1 MDRHARSPPP
11 VFRRVWRENAP
22 LSRLS
27 RLSPSTAGHESRGGG
42 PKTPL
47 LLPSPPYCRAVLSR
61 QSWPRNAISMGFF
74 WGACAEAAIIP
85 AANPLPPDPP
95 LPYLAMGIQFSRSPS
110 PWAATTFLEI
120 SLSRDE
126 SSSFIYIYSIDEEF
140 VKKKREREGSVI
152 DQRINLLFVLTTDFY
167 SRSIGK
173 GRKGG
178 MWIRED
184 GRSRPSLAGL
194 DTGVFARYVT
204 GRRDKSTP
212 LLLLL
217 SLSTTF
223 HWETARA
230 RARVWKP
237 RRAGAL
243 SLPPPLVS
251 PIHGGAHLERDE
263 RAAGEP
269 TRPLTDRVRLLGPLF
284 EATEKSRRCCC
295 PRLFFSLSLST
306 LQAA

>member
-1 MDRHARSPPP
+1 
-11 VFRRVWRENAP
+11 
-22 LSRLS
+22 
-27 RLSPSTAGHESRGGG
+27 
-42 PKTPL
+42 
-47 LLPSPPYCRAVLSR
+47 
-61 QSWPRNAISMGFF
+61 MGFF

-204 GRRDKSTP
+204 GQVDSPPPPP
-212 LLLLL
+212 LSFYHV
-217 SLSTTF
+217 SLGNG
-223 HWETARA
+223 ARA
-230 RARVWKP
+230 RARVEAAEGRCP
-237 RRAGAL
+237 LATSTTSFAYSRRRAPRKGWKGGRGTDTTANRP
-243 SLPPPLVS
+243 SPPSRPLVR
-251 PIHGGAHLERDE
+251 GDRK
-263 RAAGEP
+263 EP
-269 TRPLTDRVRLLGPLF
+269 TLLLPAPLLL
-284 EATEKSRRCCC
+284 
-295 PRLFFSLSLST
+295 SLSLNPSSSLIIALST
-306 LQAA
+306 

>member
-1 MDRHARSPPP
+1 M
-11 VFRRVWRENAP
+11 
-22 LSRLS
+22 
-27 RLSPSTAGHESRGGG
+27 
-42 PKTPL
+42 
-47 LLPSPPYCRAVLSR
+47 
-61 QSWPRNAISMGFF
+61 
-74 WGACAEAAIIP
+74 
-85 AANPLPPDPP
+85 
-95 LPYLAMGIQFSRSPS
+95 
-110 PWAATTFLEI
+110 
-120 SLSRDE
+120 
-126 SSSFIYIYSIDEEF
+126 
-140 VKKKREREGSVI
+140 I

-212 LLLLL
+212 LLLLLL